1 MVTGNYWKDTN
12 NFSVHS
18 THLKMFIVQIQRQHS
33 SSINLSTMADSSQP
47 DVTSDDHQEIA
58 EANTEE
64 EIDKDDASLIQK
76 AEEEASE
83 ERLLNAERLLKRVKN
98 QDLLTPKHHEIIRW
112 ANRTEA
118 SMRVLLESPDS
129 EDSSWTRQSESH
141 GDRDFF
147 VYYQVEK
154 ESNKLFCRIES
165 AVESSLLVPVISVF
179 NESDLYKS
187 WMPSWKRP
195 FKLGYRETKML
206 KESGR
211 GNQVIQVIVDTPIF
225 SSTRETIFHAV
236 AVDVIEESGA
246 IAIQVNT
253 ETPEDDPIVSQ
264 LFADQDA

>member
-1 MVTGNYWKDTN
+1 MEKRN
-12 NFSVHS
+12 
-18 THLKMFIVQIQRQHS
+18 FIVQIQRQHA
-33 SSINLSTMADSSQP
+33 SSINLSTMTDSSQP
-47 DVTSDDHQEIA
+47 DVTSEITG
-58 EANTEE
+58 ANTEE
-64 EIDKDDASLIQK
+64 EIDEDDDMLIQK

-118 SMRVLLESPDS
+118 SMKELLQPPDR

-147 VYYQVEK
+147 VYYRIEK
-154 ESNKLFCRIES
+154 ESNKLTCRIES

-179 NESDLYKS
+179 NESDLYKT

-195 FKLGYRETKML
+195 IKLGYRETKML

-211 GNQVIQVIVDTPIF
+211 GNQVIQVIVDMPKWF
-225 SSTRETIFHAV
+225 STRETIFHAV

-253 ETPEDDPIVSQ
+253 ETPEDDPIVSE
-264 LFADQDA
+264 LFADQDV